1 MAEVPLFSSVPSA
14 VKWAEEMATRAHRVD
29 SIGQLLKKRG
39 GGTYTWDE
47 MVDLALSITGK
58 VAACGEYKGVA
69 MKCVYG
75 YPARETIEELAEH
88 MARNICRRS
97 SEAARS
103 KGLLRITKICEAAVM
118 SQRNATI
125 TGRKLSLVKIA
136 GHVGISQPVMH
147 RSLTWLELI
156 NAAGEEL
163 GRLLDQCEAEIRYDL
178 EAMGVV

>member
-14 VKWAEEMATRAHRVD
+14 VKWAEELATRAHRVD

-58 VAACGEYKGVA
+58 VSACGEYRGVA

-75 YPARETIEELAEH
+75 YPARETIEELAEF
-88 MARNICRRS
+88 MADRIVERHGDVV
-97 SEAARS
+97 RS
-103 KGLLRITKICEAAVM
+103 KKTKDIRAVCEAAVM
-118 SQRNATI
+118 SERNATI
-125 TGRKLSLVKIA
+125 TGRKLSLSKIA
-136 GHVGISQPVMH
+136 GHIGIPRQRMH
-147 RSLTWLELI
+147 DTLTWLELV